1 MNVFGENLR
10 RIRKARGISHDEL
23 ARVLGTSKQVI
34 SRYENGQRSPK
45 LSTVEEYA
53 DRLGVSVVRLVDD
66 GEIMKIIEKNFQDN
80 NRILTLEIDLG
91 EFGKM
96 VSMQRGAQT

>member
-10 RIRKARGISHDEL
+10 RIRKARGISQEEL
-23 ARVLGTSKQVI
+23 ARLLGTSKQVI

-53 DRLGVSVVRLVDD
+53 DKLGVSVAMLVTDSF
-66 GEIMKIIEKNFQDN
+66 KPN
-80 NRILTLEIDLG
+80 
-91 EFGKM
+91 
-96 VSMQRGAQT
+96 A

>member
-10 RIRKARGISHDEL
+10 RIRKARGISQEEL
-23 ARVLGTSKQVI
+23 ARMLGTSKQVI

-53 DRLGVSVVRLVDD
+53 DKLGVSAAMLVTD
-66 GEIMKIIEKNFQDN
+66 GFKPN
-80 NRILTLEIDLG
+80 
-91 EFGKM
+91 
-96 VSMQRGAQT
+96 A

>member
-10 RIRKARGISHDEL
+10 RIRKAKGISQDEL

-53 DRLGVSVVRLVDD
+53 DRLGVSVAMMVTET
-66 GEIMKIIEKNFQDN
+66 GWKIWSKS
-80 NRILTLEIDLG
+80 L
-91 EFGKM
+91 K
-96 VSMQRGAQT
+96 